1 MNADVIVIGGGM
13 VGSALAF
20 GLRGQGLDTLMLD
33 EGDVAFRAA
42 RGNFGLVWVQ
52 SKGFDCPEYAA
63 WTRRSADL
71 WPDFS
76 SEMTELTGVE
86 LQHQRPG
93 GLHVCLSD
101 GEFAA
106 RAAQMSRLHNHSGGE
121 FRYEMLDRT
130 ALDGMAKGFGPE
142 VVGGSYSPLD
152 GHANPLYLLRAL
164 QAGYKACGGRKILD
178 AHVSRITWRR
188 GVYRLQTARGDM
200 EAPKLVIAA
209 GLGTKPLAAMLGLD
223 TPINP
228 LRGQILVTERCAPF
242 LDLPLTLI
250 RQTGEGSVLMG
261 DSHEEV
267 GFDDGTRWEVLAGIV
282 ARARRIFPFLDSAR
296 IVRSWGAL
304 RPYSPDGLPIYD
316 RPPEGDGAFVASVHS
331 GVTLAAIHASA
342 MAEAIADGR
351 LPDEVS
357 VLKAERFHVH

>member
-1 MNADVIVIGGGM
+1 MNADTIIIGGGM
-13 VGSALAF
+13 VGAALAF
-20 GLRGQGLDTLMLD
+20 GLRGHGLNTLLLD

-71 WPDFS
+71 WPGFAA
-76 SEMTELTGVE
+76 EMTALTGVDLHHE
-86 LQHQRPG
+86 RPG
-93 GLHVCLSD
+93 GLHLCLSED
-101 GEFAA
+101 ELTK
-106 RAAQMSRLHNHSGGE
+106 RQSQMTRLHNHSGGQ
-121 FRYEMLDRT
+121 FRFEMLDRG
-130 ALDGMAKGFGPE
+130 ALDGMVTGLGPD

-164 QAGYKACGGRKILD
+164 QAGYQARGGRKALD
-178 AHVSRITWRR
+178 ARVIDIKWRR
-188 GVYRLQTARGDM
+188 GVYRLKTTQGDM
-200 EAPKLVIAA
+200 QAPKLVIAA

-223 TPINP
+223 APIDP
-228 LRGQILVTERCAPF
+228 LRGQILVTERVQPF
-242 LDLPLTLI
+242 LNLPLTLV

-261 DSHEEV
+261 DSHEDV
-267 GFDDGTRWEVLAGIV
+267 GFDDGTRWDVLAGIV
-282 ARARRIFPFLDSAR
+282 DRARRIFPFLEAAR

-316 RPPEGDGAFVASVHS
+316 RAPEGDGAFVASVHS
-331 GVTLAAIHASA
+331 GVTLAAIHTGAL
-342 MAEAIADGR
+342 AEAIAEGR

-357 VLKAERFHVH
+357 VLKAGRFHVH